1 MTRIEKVLQHLDITS
16 LTPIQTQVL
25 ETWNDNQDV
34 IGLSPTGSGK
44 TLAFTLPTLDK
55 LDIAQF
61 YTQFLVLCPTREL
74 ASQVAEQIRKA
85 CQILPNIHVVCLIGG
100 DAMGP
105 QIKAL
110 KGACHVVVGTPGRVR
125 EHCEKRR
132 LNLSKVHTR
141 VLDEADR
148 MLEMGMIEDVD
159 AILSFT
165 PKQCRSGFFSAT
177 FADEL
182 EALCQRWLKSEVR
195 VDVRNVHAMVPDI
208 SQHIYC
214 SDKKQKPH
222 SLFALLTEEQPEKT
236 IVFVQTKKETQSLF
250 EQLQEKGF
258 SAITLHGDLEQ
269 YQRERSLA
277 KFKMGSANV
286 LVATDVAAR
295 GLDLPMVDL
304 VISFDL
310 SENADT
316 HKHRIGRTGRAGASG
331 KAIMLVSDDQLELA
345 KSRLKEADTQKVMGV
360 QHLRFH
366 SNRIISAQFQT
377 IEVRGGKK
385 DKLRKGDIVGAL
397 IKEAGVPAEDVGD
410 IILNVKNTFVAIKL
424 RSVKRALAQF
434 REGKIKGRKY
444 QAMKF

>member
-1 MTRIEKVLQHLDITS
+1 MTRTEKVLQHLNITS
-16 LTPIQTQVL
+16 LTPIQTQVI
-25 ETWNDNQDV
+25 EKWTDNQDV
-34 IGLSPTGSGK
+34 LGLSPTGSGK
-44 TLAFTLPTLDK
+44 TLAFTLPTLNK
-55 LDIAQF
+55 LDIEQF

-74 ASQVAEQIRKA
+74 ATQVAEQIRKA

-105 QIKAL
+105 QIQAL
-110 KGACHVVVGTPGRVR
+110 KGACHIVVGTPGRVR

-148 MLEMGMIEDVD
+148 MLEMGMVDDVEV
-159 AILSFT
+159 ILSGT

-177 FADEL
+177 FADDL
-182 EALCQRWLKSEVR
+182 DDLCNRWLHCAVR
-195 VDVRNVHAMVPDI
+195 VDVRGLHTVAPNI

-214 SDKKQKPH
+214 SEKKQKAH
-222 SLFALLTEEQPEKT
+222 ALFALLTEEQAEKT
-236 IVFVQTKKETQSLF
+236 IIFVQTKKDTQHLF
-250 EQLQEKGF
+250 EQLREKGF

-277 KFKMGSANV
+277 KFKMGAANV

-295 GLDLPMVDL
+295 GLDLPMVDV

-331 KAIMLVSDDQLELA
+331 KAIMLVSDNEVEIA
-345 KSRLKEADTQKVMGV
+345 KSRLAETDSQKVLGV

-366 SNRIISAQFQT
+366 SNRMVSAQFQT
-377 IEVRGGKK
+377 LEIRGGKK
-385 DKLRKGDIVGAL
+385 DKLRKGDVVGAL
-397 IKEAGVPAEDVGD
+397 IKEAGIPGEDVGD
-410 IILNVKNTFVAIKL
+410 IVLNAKNTFIAIKL
-424 RSVKRALAQF
+424 RSVKRALTQF